1 MIIPR
6 NRLLL
11 WFAVVVLPF
20 SLLGAVEPA
29 AAGISL
35 AAIAG
40 LLVLALA
47 DAAASR
53 TSLAGISLQLPDVAR
68 MSKDREAKLEVRIRN
83 ERRRPKNLRLALALP
98 REIES
103 PQEDAWV
110 ALPPDCEWSLLTWP
124 CLPRRRG
131 NYQLEGAHLEADSP
145 LGFWAARRHVPAQS
159 EIRVYPDL
167 FTERRNLAALFLHRG
182 SFGLHAQRQVGKGR
196 EFEQL
201 RDYIPG
207 DGFDE
212 IHWKATAKRGRPVTK
227 VFQIERTQE
236 VYVVID
242 ASRLSARP
250 VPNSRPRTGDPAACL
265 GHRPSPLGSNL
276 GDRPSAIGSSLG
288 DRPSAVGYSLGDQL
302 SAIGYSTAAGH
313 NNVPRPL
320 TPIHAPSEGD
330 SVAFKAGHGEATRT
344 RTQDSPVASQ
354 PTTTLERFVTA
365 ALVLGLAAEQQ
376 GDLFGLLTFT
386 DQVKTFVRAKNGQAH
401 FNACRDALYTLQPQ
415 IVTPDYDEV
424 ATFIRLRLRRRA
436 LLVYLTSL
444 DDPVLAES
452 FIRNL
457 DLLRH
462 QHLVIVNMLQP
473 PGVAPV
479 FSNPNLASM
488 DELYQHLG
496 GHLLWQ
502 NLRELEKVLQRRGVR
517 FSLLQNERL
526 SADLVSQYL
535 GLKQRQAI

>member
-11 WFAVVVLPF
+11 WVAVVVLPF

-35 AAIAG
+35 AAIGG

-47 DAAASR
+47 DAAGSR

-110 ALPPDCEWSLLTWP
+110 ALPRDSEWSRLAWP

-131 NYQLEGAHLEADSP
+131 NYRLEAAYLEADSP
-145 LGFWAARRHVPAQS
+145 LGFWGARRHVPAQS

-196 EFEQL
+196 EFEKL
-201 RDYIPG
+201 REYIPG

-250 VPNSRPRTGDPAACL
+250 VPASDKALLECGGKRSATPLSQAASA
-265 GHRPSPLGSNL
+265 P
-276 GDRPSAIGSSLG
+276 DPSACVTLNKSGVAL
-288 DRPSAVGYSLGDQL
+288 RLPPH
-302 SAIGYSTAAGH
+302 STLA
-313 NNVPRPL
+313 
-320 TPIHAPSEGD
+320 
-330 SVAFKAGHGEATRT
+330 
-344 RTQDSPVASQ
+344 
-354 PTTTLERFVTA
+354 TTLERFVTA

-386 DQVKTFVRAKNGQAH
+386 DQVNTFVRAKNGQAH

-452 FIRNL
+452 FVRNL
-457 DLLRH
+457 DLLRR

-479 FSNPNLASM
+479 FSNPNVASV

-526 SADLVSQYL
+526 SAELVSQYL